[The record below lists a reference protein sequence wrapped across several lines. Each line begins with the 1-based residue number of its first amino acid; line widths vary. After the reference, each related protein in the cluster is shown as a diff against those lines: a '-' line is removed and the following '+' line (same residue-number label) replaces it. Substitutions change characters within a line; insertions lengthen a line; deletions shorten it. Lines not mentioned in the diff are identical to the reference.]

1 MGTVKDKASKL
12 KRLRDDSV
20 FQELMEAVRLVQ
32 VNIFLDTNST
42 TEARDDAHD
51 IVRALGLIDDY
62 INTVLTDEKI
72 FDKHN
77 KE

>member
-12 KRLRDDSV
+12 KRLRDDPV

>member
-1 MGTVKDKASKL
+1 MGTVKDRASKL
-12 KRLRDDSV
+12 KRMKEDPV
-20 FQELMEAVRLVQ
+20 FQEMMEAVKMVQ

-42 TEARDDAHD
+42 TEARDEAHD
-51 IVRALGLIDDY
+51 IVRALGRIEDY